1 MKNERIHT
9 VKYRVKTSHN
19 YFVNRI
25 KTNKDEKSLEVI
37 YKNLLKLNRGQA
49 TILILQLVVYE
60 SRKNTE
66 LLSYETL

>member
-25 KTNKDEKSLEVI
+25 KTNKDE
-37 YKNLLKLNRGQA
+37 NLLKLNRGQA